1 MGEVNMSVLAKL
13 ASAQGRKDEAP
24 NKALAVELVEKNDL
38 AGIQEIAANLHN
50 KDRKIQYDC
59 LAVLE
64 QVGDLKPELIED
76 YVADFLQLIYS
87 KNNRL
92 VWAAMIDLAKIADRK
107 PEPIIEQYNDIVQV
121 IEKGSVITKDNGI
134 KVMARVASV
143 KDAYNQKIM
152 PYLLG
157 QLRTCRAKSLPQY
170 AESVRV
176 AVNPD
181 NQAAYLSILNERVDA
196 LSVAQQRRIKK
207 LLKSF

>member
-1 MGEVNMSVLAKL
+1 MSVLTKL
-13 ASAQGRKDEAP
+13 ASAQGRRDEAP
-24 NKALAVELVEKNDL
+24 NKALGNELVEKNDL

-50 KDRKIQYDC
+50 KDRRIQNDC

-107 PEPIIEQYNDIVQV
+107 PEPIFEHYDSIVQI

-134 KVMARVASV
+134 KVLARVASV
-143 KDAYNQKIM
+143 NDTYNQKIM
-152 PYLLG
+152 PYLLE

-170 AESVRV
+170 AESVQT
-176 AVNPD
+176 AVNPE
-181 NQAAYLSILNERVDA
+181 NQAAYLTILNGRVDA
-196 LSVAQQRRIKK
+196 LSAAQQRRVRK